1 MVGDRDRRGCEMSGE
16 SERERVR
23 LDIAYKYSFL
33 SFHPLYLFLFFFFVS
48 FSRLLP
54 LLIHTTFVTG
64 LNFFFLFLV
73 DFNAS
78 HSSFL

>member
-48 FSRLLP
+48 ISRLLP
-54 LLIHTTFVTG
+54 LLLHTTFVTDG
-64 LNFFFLFLV
+64 HLPFHLRI
-73 DFNAS
+73 S
-78 HSSFL
+78 E